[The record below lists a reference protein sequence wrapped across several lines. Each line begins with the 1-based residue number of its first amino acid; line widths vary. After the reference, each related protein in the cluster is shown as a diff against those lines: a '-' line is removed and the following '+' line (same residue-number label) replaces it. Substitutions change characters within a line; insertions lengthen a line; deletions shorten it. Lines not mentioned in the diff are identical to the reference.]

1 MRRAYVSAERVL
13 DAPAAVVYHCI
24 ADYREHHRTEGF
36 LPPVFTDL
44 QVEQGGVGAGTVIRF
59 TMNLGGRRRTAVA
72 RVTEPQPGRVLVE
85 TGGGALTTFT
95 VLPEGDRARVRFD
108 TVLEGSGLEG
118 LMLQLFGARLL
129 RPVYEDE
136 LTRLEAAARRH
147 PLPLAPAA
155 GPAVARGAAAAAGVS
170 PAA

>member
-1 MRRAYVSAERVL
+1 MRRAYVSAERVM

-72 RVTEPQPGRVLVE
+72 RVEEPQPGRVLVE
-85 TGGGALTTFT
+85 TGGGAQTTFT
-95 VLPEGDRARVRFD
+95 VLPEGAGARVRFD
-108 TVLEGSGLEG
+108 TVLEGSGLDG
-118 LMLQLFGARLL
+118 VMLQLFGARLL

-136 LTRLEAAARRH
+136 LTRLEQEARRH
-147 PLPLAPAA
+147 PLPLAPAN
-155 GPAVARGAAAAAGVS
+155 GPANGPAAAPAAGVS

>member
-1 MRRAYVSAERVL
+1 MMRRTHVSVERVL
-13 DAPAAVVYHCI
+13 DAPAEVVYHCI

-44 QVEQGGVGAGTVIRF
+44 QVEEGGVGAGTVIRF
-59 TMNLGGRRRTAVA
+59 TMNMGGRSRTTTA

-95 VLPEGDRARVRFD
+95 VLPEGERARVRFD
-108 TVLEGSGLEG
+108 TVLEGSGLDG
-118 LMLQLFGARLL
+118 LLLQLLGARLL

-136 LTRLEAAARRH
+136 LTRLERVARAH
-147 PLPLAPAA
+147 PVPLAPAEA
-155 GPAVARGAAAAAGVS
+155 PAAAPATNATRAA
-170 PAA
+170 